1 MRRFFAFI
9 FFMLGFVVSQSCHA
23 SVLDNADVQ
32 SVLAN
37 TSGLWKI
44 TFAGPQGESPVYMP
58 CYSRY
63 LGVSLSDDGSTATLK
78 WNLTL
83 DRKEDNEVIVRVY
96 MDGDLP
102 MWSISA
108 DIPADWI
115 VDEVEFPIVKVERE
129 EGVKAIIPQGYG
141 VEYPISYEDV
151 GLECRYPSVTG
162 GMQFVMTHSPRGC
175 YFLSSRDKTGAAKY
189 FYVSGS
195 KSTVTMRQ
203 RIVTSYDW
211 TNDGHFELPWDTV
224 FAFNENAW
232 DKTLLEWYRPFVLTT
247 KWGEKSIKERDI
259 APWIL
264 DADVWM
270 RPKNM
275 FPEVIESVRK
285 AVKYYDKGMGI
296 HWYHWHNYAYDTMYP
311 EYLPAKHGFKE
322 MVKEVQAAGDHVTP
336 YINGRLWDPA
346 NDSYKSRNGFLAS
359 CRKKD
364 GSLYTEIYPT
374 SNVPNTVT
382 CPSSPIWQSVIKEL
396 VDSVLN
402 EIGTDGIY
410 IDQVSCAAS
419 EPCYAENHP
428 HAKGAGSWWPEA
440 YRRLLTELQENMLGN
455 KGVTSEEN
463 AEPYIDMLDMLLI
476 VNTPHGKDVRM
487 LPIFPLIYSDRAI
500 YSGLNYYH
508 QELND
513 GHFLYINSRSL
524 LWGAQLGWVQ
534 PEWLFVPGCEREVEF
549 LRTLGRFRAR
559 NHDVFYGGRFLGEMD
574 FPEDLPMLSVFDG
587 EQYPVVMGAKWLNV
601 KGKMAYI
608 LVNMGSEEI
617 SVTLPD
623 GKKTKLKAYSVL
635 RK

>member
-1 MRRFFAFI
+1 MRRFFAFVI
-9 FFMLGFVVSQSCHA
+9 FILGCVVSQNSYA

-32 SVLAN
+32 RVMAN
-37 TSGLWKI
+37 TSELWKI
-44 TFAGPQGESPVYMP
+44 SFVGPQGESPVYMP

-63 LGVSLSDDGSTATLK
+63 LGVSLSEDGSIATLK

-83 DRKEDNEVIVRVY
+83 DRKEDNEVTVQVY

-108 DIPADWI
+108 DIPVGWI
-115 VDEVEFPIVKVERE
+115 VDEIEFPVVKVERE
-129 EGVKAIIPQGYG
+129 DGVKAIIPQGYG
-141 VEYPISYEDV
+141 VEYPISYEGV

-175 YFLSSRDKTGAAKY
+175 YFLSSRDKTGSAKY

-203 RIVTSYDW
+203 RVVTSYAW

-311 EYLPAKHGFKE
+311 EYLPAKPGFKE

-419 EPCYAENHP
+419 EPCYAANHP

-440 YRRLLTELQENMLGN
+440 YRGLLTELQDNMLGN
-455 KGVTSEEN
+455 KVVTSEEN
-463 AEPYIDMLDMLLI
+463 AEPYIDLLDMLLI
-476 VNTPHGKDVRM
+476 VNTPHGKDIRM

-513 GHFLYINSRSL
+513 GHFLYINARSL

-534 PEWLFVPGCEREVEF
+534 PEWLFVQGCEKEAEF

-559 NHDVFYGGRFLGEMD
+559 NHDVFYGGRFLEELD
-574 FPEDLPMLSVFDG
+574 FPEDLPMISVFDG

-601 KGKMAYI
+601 KGKTAYI
-608 LVNMGSEEI
+608 LVNMGNEDMN
-617 SVTLPD
+617 VTLPD
-623 GKKTKLKAYSVL
+623 GKKAKLKAYSAL